1 MNIIRQS
8 LYELESQ
15 HGKIRQTYEEEL
27 SRLRAELHALRQGG
41 QPGAPHPSIGPASV
55 GPSGPPAPPP
65 AVPGVPP
72 GLGSYNDPY
81 YSRDRDREREK
92 DRDRADRERE
102 IRDRREERDR
112 DRPPVESARDQKRI
126 KTERMKGDTRPGKP
140 FISSSARS
148 PPPHGYYATSFSP
161 PLSAT
166 EYSPSLQPPN
176 TKLPPA
182 PGAPPAL
189 TTFQGPGL
197 PPPPA
202 AHAPYPPGPGN
213 PPPAGPTEPS
223 AASSSALAPINN
235 AQNSGGQ
242 FPEDLDPLHVPP
254 ELKKE
259 GSDWFAVFNGKV
271 KRVLDVSLVHTLMH
285 ERCVDRIN

>member
-15 HGKIRQTYEEEL
+15 HGKIRQTYEDEL
-27 SRLRAELHALRQGG
+27 NRLRAELHSLRQGVTS
-41 QPGAPHPSIGPASV
+41 GAPHPPVGPTSV
-55 GPSGPPAPPP
+55 GPSGPPP

-72 GLGSYNDPY
+72 GPGSYNDPY
-81 YSRDRDREREK
+81 YSRDRDRERDK
-92 DRDRADRERE
+92 DRERADRDRERE

-126 KTERMKGDTRPGKP
+126 KTERMKSDTRTGKP

-148 PPPHGYYATSFSP
+148 PPPHGYYATPP

-166 EYSPSLQPPN
+166 EHYSPLQHPN

-189 TTFQGPGL
+189 TPFQGPGL

-213 PPPAGPTEPS
+213 PPPTGPTEPP
-223 AASSSALAPINN
+223 AASSSTLVPINN
-235 AQNSGGQ
+235 SQNSAGQ
-242 FPEDLDPLHVPP
+242 FPDDLDPHNVPP

-285 ERCVDRIN
+285 ERCVTDQFN